1 MTKNTKK
8 FGRRDFLLG
17 GGSSLL
23 LASTLSSPAI
33 SKNTRRLNM
42 VTTWPKNLP
51 GLGTSPER
59 IARRINAATD
69 GKLNIKV
76 YSAGELVPAFGA
88 FDAASSGLAD
98 MYNGAEYY
106 WQGKNIGFNFF
117 TAVPFGMTANELN
130 AWIDHGGGQ
139 ELWNELTSDF
149 NLISFQSANTG
160 VQMGGWYNKEI
171 NSLDD
176 LNGLKIRMPGL
187 GGEVLRKVGAA
198 AVAIPGGEI
207 FSSLK
212 SGAIDATEWVGPWND
227 LSLAFYQAAQYYY
240 WPGFHEP
247 GAGLATGINLDTWNS
262 FSTSEQSIIRH
273 VLAFENTY
281 TLSEFNHHNAIAL
294 DTLINKHK
302 VKMRTFSNDIM
313 SELKVISEEVIEE
326 VSTRTEIS
334 KRIFYSFKDS
344 MARLNE
350 WSSKSEQAY
359 MKARSI
365 KNN

>member
-1 MTKNTKK
+1 MNKYKKK
-8 FGRRDFLLG
+8 FGRRNFLLG
-17 GGSSLL
+17 AASSILIGT
-23 LASTLSSPAI
+23 SLSSPAI
-33 SKNTRRLNM
+33 SNNIRRLNM

-59 IARRINAATD
+59 IAIRIKDATE
-69 GKLNIKV
+69 GKLDIKV
-76 YSAGELVPAFGA
+76 FAAGELVPAFGA

-139 ELWNELTSDF
+139 ELWNELTQDF

-160 VQMGGWYNKEI
+160 VQMGGWFNKEI
-171 NSLDD
+171 KKIED

-227 LSLAFYQAAQYYY
+227 LSLAFYQAAKFYY

-262 FSTSEQSIIRH
+262 FSKSEKSIIKQ
-273 VLAFENTY
+273 VLAFENNY
-281 TLSEFNHHNAIAL
+281 TLSEFNHHNSIAL
-294 DTLINKHK
+294 ETLVNKHN
-302 VKMRTFSNDIM
+302 VKMRTFSPEIM
-313 SELKVISEEVIEE
+313 QSLKILSEEVLED
-326 VSTRTEIS
+326 VSTRTNIS
-334 KRIFYSFKDS
+334 KKIFLSFKDS
-344 MARLNE
+344 IERLKE
-350 WSSKSEQAY
+350 WSGKSEQAY
-359 MKARSI
+359 MKARG
-365 KNN
+365 